1 MINVDRA
8 LKESGLDARLIM
20 QVHDELIIEAKEE
33 CASEAAEL
41 LVREMENAVRLS
53 VPLTADCGVGKNW
66 YDAK

>member
-1 MINVDRA
+1 
-8 LKESGLDARLIM
+8 M

-53 VPLTADCGVGKNW
+53 VPLTADCGVGKSW